1 MARRRATTS
10 APPSKPSNS
19 SSKPAEPPPPKPS
32 PSNHFRNITLITTL
46 VGGPYALWLGYLFV
60 HLQTNLLR
68 PPVLPNGTRQ
78 LLVVATQSAGTTD
91 LTKRLQSIGLEVEH
105 ESSDA
110 AWSFARDGTISWMHA
125 LRFLP
130 GHATEPQLAGLCGS
144 SMRNM
149 GFHPAMFR
157 APRRGCS
164 YRSAWDGCWAAEC
177 RDIVAAEWGCASRG
191 GAAAC
196 ETPFATTLLQARHP
210 LRVVESLVVKFC
222 RSLDEPPH
230 QYATSFF
237 AALWPEAVKWDDLGC
252 ARTFGWFWTLYN
264 EAMLAAHESGHI
276 ASWFRI
282 EDLHDPC
289 ELART
294 AGFLDASSVVSR
306 DYAHAAAT
314 AACTPDGRSRQPPTS
329 TASRRNTRNKGQVSL
344 TVADLAGPDDG
355 DLGLAARL
363 TAVAAA
369 LGYHEL

>member
-1 MARRRATTS
+1 
-10 APPSKPSNS
+10 
-19 SSKPAEPPPPKPS
+19 
-32 PSNHFRNITLITTL
+32 
-46 VGGPYALWLGYLFV
+46 
-60 HLQTNLLR
+60 
-68 PPVLPNGTRQ
+68 
-78 LLVVATQSAGTTD
+78 
-91 LTKRLQSIGLEVEH
+91 
-105 ESSDA
+105 
-110 AWSFARDGTISWMHA
+110 MHA

-144 SMRNM
+144 SVRNM

-164 YRSAWDGCWAAEC
+164 YCSAWDGCWAAEC

-191 GAAAC
+191 GGASSTC
-196 ETPFATTLLQARHP
+196 ETPFATTVLQVRHP

-222 RSLDEPPH
+222 RALDEPPH

-264 EAMLAAHESGHI
+264 EAMLAAHESGYI

-355 DLGLAARL
+355 DLCCGAVDGGVGCAWVSRV
-363 TAVAAA
+363 VAAFEFDKLNTSLLKMNRPYKYNTSLRA
-369 LGYHEL
+369 RRQTSHTCSPRRGRRRRARATR